1 MRGGIPLLS
10 IALGVAMTGTAAGQG
25 RPAPAARADSIPLHL
40 PDLGSA
46 DAAVAAFRAEQRTGA
61 SRDTAVR
68 RAETPIGPPTP
79 AAHAPG
85 ATTPTAPSDNTPP
98 TAAATPPAPATPP
111 ATATPP
117 DTPTPA
123 AARAP
128 AIQLAAIAFA
138 SGIAGAIVFAA
149 GLVTGWRLGGPR
161 ALPLNPAE
169 RGSGTRDAG
178 THHPSV
184 TTMIPRKRFA
194 RARPGDRTPPD
205 GVSRPSGTRVN

>member
-1 MRGGIPLLS
+1 MKGGIPLLAT
-10 IALGVAMTGTAAGQG
+10 ALGVVMAGTAAAQG
-25 RPAPAARADSIPLHL
+25 RPAPPARVDSIPLHL

-61 SRDTAVR
+61 SRGPAVR

-79 AAHAPG
+79 AAHALG
-85 ATTPTAPSDNTPP
+85 ATTSTAPSDNTTP
-98 TAAATPPAPATPP
+98 TAAATPLATVTPP
-111 ATATPP
+111 ATL
-117 DTPTPA
+117 TPA

-128 AIQLAAIAFA
+128 EIQPAAIVFA

-161 ALPLNPAE
+161 SLPLNPAE
-169 RGSGTRDAG
+169 RGSATRDAR
-178 THHPSV
+178 TPQPSV

-194 RARPGDRTPPD
+194 RARPGDRTATAGATRPP
-205 GVSRPSGTRVN
+205 SARA